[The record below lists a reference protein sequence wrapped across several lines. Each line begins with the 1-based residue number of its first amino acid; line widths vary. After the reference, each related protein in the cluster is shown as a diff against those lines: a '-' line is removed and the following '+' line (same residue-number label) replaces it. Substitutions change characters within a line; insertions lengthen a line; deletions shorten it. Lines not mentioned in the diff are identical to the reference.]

1 MPRRT
6 NNKPMPVAKA
16 PPPAAAPKPMP
27 MPKPM
32 PAPLQ
37 QAPSVT
43 DSIKQGFSFGIG
55 SAIAHNMVNRVFGKP
70 ESATPAPTTP
80 LPTTPIT
87 TPQQDKMYELYYQCM
102 EKNDK
107 NVNCSDILKTDL
119 LKTDLLN

>member
-6 NNKPMPVAKA
+6 NNKPMPVPKTLSSAAA

-27 MPKPM
+27 
-32 PAPLQ
+32 APLQ
-37 QAPSVT
+37 QGPSIT

-70 ESATPAPTTP
+70 ESALPTTP

>member
-6 NNKPMPVAKA
+6 NNKPMPVPKTLSSAAA
-16 PPPAAAPKPMP
+16 PPPAAPPK
-27 MPKPM
+27 
-32 PAPLQ
+32 APLQ

-70 ESATPAPTTP
+70 ESALPTTP
-80 LPTTPIT
+80 LPT

>member
-6 NNKPMPVAKA
+6 NNKPMPKPA
-16 PPPAAAPKPMP
+16 PPPAAAPKPSAAP
-27 MPKPM
+27 PPVAAPK
-32 PAPLQ
+32 PLQ
-37 QAPSVT
+37 QGPSIT

-80 LPTTPIT
+80 VTPVPSA
-87 TPQQDKMYELYYQCM
+87 TPQQDKMYELYFQCM

-107 NVNCSDILKTDL
+107 NVNCSDIL
-119 LKTDLLN
+119 N

>member
-1 MPRRT
+1 MPGRT

-27 MPKPM
+27 KPM
-32 PAPLQ
+32 PLQ
-37 QAPSVT
+37 QGPSVT

-70 ESATPAPTTP
+70 ESALPTTPLPTTP

-107 NVNCSDILKTDL
+107 NVNCSDIL
-119 LKTDLLN
+119 N

>member
-6 NNKPMPVAKA
+6 NNKPMPVPKTLSSAAA
-16 PPPAAAPKPMP
+16 PPPAAPRPMP
-27 MPKPM
+27 SAPKPM

-37 QAPSVT
+37 QGPSVT

-70 ESATPAPTTP
+70 EPALPTTP
-80 LPTTPIT
+80 LPTT

-107 NVNCSDILKTDL
+107 NVNCSDIL
-119 LKTDLLN
+119 N